1 MKKEE
6 ERDELEKEELEQVV
20 GGYKKS
26 TVIWDPETGGQ
37 GKPDWRQRKLRRAPH
52 LGTM

>member
-26 TVIWDPETGGQ
+26 TVIWDPETGPEA
-37 GKPDWRQRKLRRAPH
+37 KPDWRAKKLRRAPR
-52 LGTM
+52 LGSM